1 MCWMPDLKFDL
12 DDDLSV
18 SDLRRV
24 DEWTPRLQKTG
35 KLRLQRRGE
44 TLGVILSAREWKALK
59 ARTERAEEALRLV
72 EDSRDRRIVSEREN
86 GRPARGKKS
95 SATVDRERKDAG
107 LP

>member
-1 MCWMPDLKFDL
+1 MPDLKFDL

-72 EDSRDRRIVSEREN
+72 EDSRIVSEREN